1 MMGPR
6 VPVTVLTGYLG
17 AGKTTLVN
25 RILRERHGRR
35 IAVIENEFADLGLD
49 ADLIVGTDE
58 ELIEMNNGCVCC
70 SIRGDLIRTLHD
82 LLRKREKFD
91 AILIE
96 TTGLADPS
104 PVAQCFFVDDELKAA
119 LALDAIVTL
128 VDAKHASLHIEKEE
142 PAREQIAFAD
152 AILLNKIDL
161 VGPAEADRLEDR
173 LRSMNAIARIH
184 RTVNADIDLAHVL
197 GLGAFDLS
205 RKMEIR
211 ATEGAHHDPSIRSVS
226 LKEPAPLDGAKL
238 NAWLGG
244 LLKSRGGDIFRMKGI
259 VHVAGEARRVVFQG
273 VHMMFD
279 GRPDR
284 PWAEG
289 EDRTN
294 RIVFIGRNLPES
306 DLKAALSACAS
317 TSSTGSSPCSSPASP
332 GRP

>member
-1 MMGPR
+1 MTR
-6 VPVTVLTGYLG
+6 IPVTVLTGYLG
-17 AGKTTLVN
+17 AGKTTLLN
-25 RILRERHGRR
+25 RILSERHGRR
-35 IAVIENEFADLGLD
+35 IAVIENEFAELGLD
-49 ADLIVGTDE
+49 ADLVVGTDE

-82 LLRKREKFD
+82 LLRKRGRFD
-91 AILIE
+91 AILVE

-104 PVAQCFFVDDELKAA
+104 PVAQSFFVDDELKTS

-128 VDAKHASLHIEKEE
+128 VDAKHAALHIEKEE
-142 PAREQIAFAD
+142 PAREQIAFGD

-161 VGPAEADRLEDR
+161 VPPAEADRLESR
-173 LRSMNAIARIH
+173 IRSMNAMARVY
-184 RTVNADIDLAHVL
+184 RTVRAELDLSNVL

-205 RKMEIR
+205 QRIDFLSK
-211 ATEGAHHDPSIRSVS
+211 EGAHHDPSIRSLS
-226 LKEPAPLDGAKL
+226 LASTGALDGARL
-238 NAWLGG
+238 NGWLGG

-259 VHVAGEARRVVFQG
+259 VEVAGEARRVVFQG

-294 RIVFIGRNLPES
+294 RIVFIGRNLPDAELRAS
-306 DLKAALSACAS
+306 FAACAAC
-317 TSSTGSSPCSSPASP
+317 PP
-332 GRP
+332 

>member
-1 MMGPR
+1 VGVSR
-6 VPVTVLTGYLG
+6 IPVTVLTGYLG
-17 AGKTTLVN
+17 AGKTTLLN

-49 ADLIVGTDE
+49 ADLVVGTDE

-82 LLRKREKFD
+82 LLRKSDKFE

-104 PVAQCFFVDDELKAA
+104 PVAQSFFVDEELRGR
-119 LALDAIVTL
+119 LALDAIVTV
-128 VDAKHASLHIEKEE
+128 VDAKHAALHIEKEE
-142 PAREQIAFAD
+142 PAREQVAFAD

-161 VGPAEADRLEDR
+161 VAPEAADRLEAR
-173 LRSMNAIARIH
+173 LRSMNALAKIH
-184 RTVNADIDLAHVL
+184 RTVRTEIDLSKVM

-205 RKMEIR
+205 RQMPDFLTR
-211 ATEGAHHDPSIRSVS
+211 EGAHHDPSIRSIS
-226 LKEPAPLDGAKL
+226 MTEPAALDGARL

-259 VHVAGEARRVVFQG
+259 VHVAGEKRRVVFQG

-284 PWAEG
+284 PWEEG

-294 RIVFIGRNLPES
+294 RLVFIGRHLPEAE
-306 DLKAALSACAS
+306 LRAALKDCV
-317 TSSTGSSPCSSPASP
+317 G
-332 GRP
+332 

>member
-1 MMGPR
+1 MMAR
-6 VPVTVLTGYLG
+6 IPVTVLTGYLG
-17 AGKTTLVN
+17 AGKTTLLN

-49 ADLIVGTDE
+49 ADLIIGTDE

-82 LLRKREKFD
+82 LLRKRDKFE

-104 PVAQCFFVDDELKAA
+104 PVAQSFFVDDELRAS
-119 LALDAIVTL
+119 LALDAIITL
-128 VDAKHASLHIEKEE
+128 VDAKHAALHVEKEE

-161 VGPAEADRLEDR
+161 VEAAEADRLEAR
-173 LRSMNAIARIH
+173 IRSMNSLAKIH
-184 RTVNADIDLAHVL
+184 RTTRTEIDLSKVL

-205 RKMEIR
+205 RQLPDFLTR
-211 ATEGAHHDPSIRSVS
+211 EGAHHDPSIRSLS
-226 LKEPAPLDGAKL
+226 LTEPGALDGAKL

-259 VHVAGEARRVVFQG
+259 VQVAGEKRRVVFQG

-284 PWAEG
+284 PWEEG

-294 RIVFIGRNLPES
+294 RLVFIGRNLPETE
-306 DLKAALSACAS
+306 LRAALKNCVF
-317 TSSTGSSPCSSPASP
+317 
-332 GRP
+332 R